1 LPERHTGYVNRI
13 RIASSHL
20 LSLIEQILVYARL
33 ELGRERTHPVR
44 IHVAEVLREAAG
56 LVEPVAAERGI
67 GFRVEQPD
75 ASGTIESDP
84 TKLRQILLNLLANAV
99 KFTDE
104 GEVLLSAA
112 AANGSVVFTVRDT
125 GIGIDSQHLGSI
137 FNPFW
142 QVDQSSTRRAGGAG
156 LGLSVAR
163 RLAQVLGGDVTVESR
178 HGNGTVFRLRLPQ
191 NWSSETGASPPV
203 PRESGVSSAAR
214 LDAGHVHD

>member
-1 LPERHTGYVNRI
+1 MQPERVAVADILRD
-13 RIASSHL
+13 AAA
-20 LSLIEQILVYARL
+20 LIEPVA
-33 ELGRERTHPVR
+33 RERG
-44 IHVAEVLREAAG
+44 IDFSI
-56 LVEPVAAERGI
+56 EPVAADT
-67 GFRVEQPD
+67 F
-75 ASGTIESDP
+75 IESDK

-156 LGLSVAR
+156 LGLSVTRKLAR
-163 RLAQVLGGDVTVESR
+163 MLGGEVAVTSAP
-178 HGNGTVFRLRLPQ
+178 GGGATFTVRLPLV
-191 NWSSETGASPPV
+191 WSPEEIEPLRPNG
-203 PRESGVSSAAR
+203 SGERAEVDRSA
-214 LDAGHVHD
+214 GGS